1 MKRIIALTLMLLLVV
16 TCFAVTPQQALAD
29 SGKNENGQ
37 WCPPGIA
44 KKLNIF
50 GYVWPMGIAKKY
62 ETGLQKIFDVKNL
75 TRAEVAYIL
84 AEINSEEY
92 KDFDDTNEVL
102 KNVDDRAAIPSA
114 YRKAVAFVIDEE
126 LMACKTQSKG
136 KIVFEPNKKVTWLDV
151 YKLLTG
157 EDEAAPAKETTY
169 KGTVRFIQKIGNNT
183 WIAVEAGGKL
193 QTAYFAG
200 NPPSGLKT
208 GITITVK
215 VDIASD
221 KIIKSNLSLPDN
233 DDDEADLISDLVFS
247 VKTDKATPK
256 VGDTVTFIPRLVN
269 KSDERISL
277 NDVQYRFTIKRTG
290 TSETWDFTGSQT
302 QDLRIPANNSSDP
315 VELAAPSKTWKPA
328 KAGEYVLTRAQL
340 RIDDG
345 GWLNVEFDQSVEVR
359 NLLTANQSSVE
370 TNTSGFS
377 TYGFNTF
384 AGAVLA
390 RDTAEK
396 GQGQASLKVTTNGLS
411 AWQGA
416 NVNYQGNA
424 IAGDLTFSFYVK
436 APKDTPLRAVIYDNT
451 NASYPAGHTL
461 EFTATGKWERKSVTF
476 EPTARTKDLSL
487 QVTLNN
493 YTTATVFYLDGLQL
507 EKGDKATAW
516 TLGGVNQEAVVIV
529 AP

>member
-1 MKRIIALTLMLLLVV
+1 MKRIIAVTLMLLLVV

-29 SGKNENGQ
+29 SKKNESGQ

-50 GYVWPMGIAKKY
+50 GYVWPMDTAKKY
-62 ETGLQKIFDVKNL
+62 ETGLQKIFTVKNL
-75 TRAEVAYIL
+75 TRAQVAYIL

-92 KDFDDTNEVL
+92 KDFNKTNEVL
-102 KNVDDRAAIPSA
+102 KNVADGAAIPSA
-114 YRKAVAFVIDEE
+114 YRKAVAFVIDEG
-126 LMACKTQSKG
+126 LMSCKTQPKG

-157 EDEAAPAKETTY
+157 EDVAAPAKETTY

-200 NPPSGLKT
+200 NPPSGLNT
-208 GITITVK
+208 GSTITVK
-215 VDIASD
+215 VDIASS
-221 KIIKSNLSLPDN
+221 KIIKSSMSNE
-233 DDDEADLISDLVFS
+233 DDDDQADRISDLVFS

-256 VGDTVTFIPRLVN
+256 VGDTLTFLPRLVN

-277 NDVQYRFTIKRTG
+277 DDVQYRFTIKRAG

-315 VELAAPSKTWKPA
+315 VVLAAPGTAWTPT

-340 RIDDG
+340 KIDDG
-345 GWLNVEFDQSVEVR
+345 DWRNVEFDQSVEVR

-370 TNTSGFS
+370 TDTSGFS

-384 AGAVLA
+384 AGAVLT

-396 GQGQASLKVTTNGLS
+396 GQGVASLKVTTNGLS
-411 AWQGA
+411 AWQGV
-416 NVNYQGNA
+416 NVTYQGNA

-436 APKDTPLRAVIYDNT
+436 APQGTPLRAVIYDNT

-493 YTTATVFYLDGLQL
+493 FTTATAFHLDGLQL

-516 TLGGVNQEAVVIV
+516 TLGGANQEAVVIV